1 MGHVVTA
8 LSYLLGAGVVAAALF
23 GIVTVVFGRGEELPP
38 LPPRATPT
46 RLPAEPLAG
55 RDVRALR
62 FPQVVR
68 GYRMDD
74 VDWALERLAQE
85 LADAQLLRPVALLAA
100 VDTRDEHDRHLG
112 EEAPDLLR
120 HVDAVDTRH
129 GDVDHDRVGT
139 EPLGEADR
147 LVAVAGVADDVDVVR
162 RIEERAESAA
172 IRRVVVD
179 EQDPVLQTNLLVAPT
194 HLRVLQV

>member
-85 LADAQLLRPVALLAA
+85 L
-100 VDTRDEHDRHLG
+100 DEVRA
-112 EEAPDLLR
+112 ER
-120 HVDAVDTRH
+120 
-129 GDVDHDRVGT
+129 
-139 EPLGEADR
+139 DR
-147 LVAVAGVADDVDVVR
+147 LA
-162 RIEERAESAA
+162 ERAEGSLAGPSIGTDRVAAAGPADSA
-172 IRRVVVD
+172 VD
-179 EQDPVLQTNLLVAPT
+179 GGA
-194 HLRVLQV
+194 R